1 MYTFKY
7 NNDGTSLKR
16 RKRREQKRKEKR
28 TEEKREKENEKEII
42 KITTTNI
49 ASGQKQNQ
57 HQQKQ

>member
-42 KITTTNI
+42 KITKIKN
-49 ASGQKQNQ
+49 KKN
-57 HQQKQ
+57 